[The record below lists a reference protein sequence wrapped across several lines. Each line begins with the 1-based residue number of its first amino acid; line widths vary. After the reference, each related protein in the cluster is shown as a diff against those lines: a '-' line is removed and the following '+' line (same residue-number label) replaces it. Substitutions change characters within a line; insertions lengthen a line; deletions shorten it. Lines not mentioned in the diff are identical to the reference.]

1 MIDLVSNGKV
11 YFNHIEFDA
20 QGNAV
25 PTFTLSS
32 ADTPSPIIYDPTN
45 IDTSVGAIDPEEQ
58 AEVLRISPME
68 DAVRVWVAPRVGVVN
83 ISGTVSLV
91 TPTGDYDADEY
102 EKADGVRVAIQKG
115 GSELW
120 SQSIAKGM
128 PPLTMLR
135 LRLYRS
141 TRETAYI
148 SESSQVQRKWAMV
161 RLTRLYG
168 ILS

>member
-68 DAVRVWVAPRVGVVN
+68 DAVRVRLLRERVFHV
-83 ISGTVSLV
+83 SDSDLKGTQPLPGLNVS
-91 TPTGDYDADEY
+91 
-102 EKADGVRVAIQKG
+102 
-115 GSELW
+115 S
-120 SQSIAKGM
+120 
-128 PPLTMLR
+128 
-135 LRLYRS
+135 
-141 TRETAYI
+141 
-148 SESSQVQRKWAMV
+148 
-161 RLTRLYG
+161 
-168 ILS
+168 